1 MSERGGK
8 QTLTDGDY
16 NSQSAVLSL
25 TTYNGVRRMR
35 QLVKVACLAI
45 VVFGIVV
52 FTLIMSNLIEPA
64 PWTGAAVTAVLPAL
78 ILAGIL
84 LGNDKLRR
92 HGFSEAQI
100 PTTKENLAPSMVK
113 TFVFGLAAGSLGIV
127 AIYFLWK

>member
-1 MSERGGK
+1 M
-8 QTLTDGDY
+8 
-16 NSQSAVLSL
+16 
-25 TTYNGVRRMR
+25 
-35 QLVKVACLAI
+35 VKVACLAI

-52 FTLIMSNLIEPA
+52 FTLIMSNLIELA

-84 LGNDKLRR
+84 MGNDMLRR

-100 PTTKENLAPSMVK
+100 PTTKENLARSMVK